1 MRSTLADWLCSL
13 ELSGCGPHRC
23 DRYYYALMLAV
34 LAIVLVFAVTSPLV
48 VPAGGPFAPDCLS
61 AIHSTVTPLSCKGH
75 DVVAAAERAKT
86 RRAAARRLSAHTPL
100 DLRPSFA
107 RMAALRYYRGLPAW
121 TRTLP

>member
-1 MRSTLADWLCSL
+1 
-13 ELSGCGPHRC
+13 
-23 DRYYYALMLAV
+23 MLAV

-48 VPAGGPFAPDCLS
+48 VPAGGSACLPGPS
-61 AIHSTVTPLSCKGH
+61 PLADFLRFIHSTVTPLSCKRH
-75 DVVAAAERAKT
+75 DVVAAAERANA

-100 DLRPSFA
+100 DLRPSLT